1 MKPTCLII
9 DDEPIAAQGLA
20 EDLRALDLF
29 TLQGIANDAAT
40 ALEHWRRRP
49 VDLLLLDI
57 EMPGNSG
64 LQLLRHFPGKPMVI
78 LVTAYQQYALHG
90 YDYGVVDYLLKPVP
104 PDRLKAACEKAL
116 EWYALRHPTGH
127 LLFKCNGRYERI
139 EHGRI
144 LWLEAANN
152 YVWIHTGSKKYLVY
166 HSLKALEEQLPRELF
181 AQTHKSFIVG
191 KQHIRQVNA
200 NTVVLPGAEV
210 PLSRRYRAGFLQQL
224 QLNKDFPPVG

>member
-9 DDEPIAAQGLA
+9 EYESVAAQGLA

-29 TLQGIANDAAT
+29 TLQGIANDTAT
-40 ALEHWRRRP
+40 ALEHWQRRP

-90 YDYGVVDYLLKPVP
+90 YDLGVVDYLPKPAP
-104 PDRLKAACEKAL
+104 PDRLKAACE
-116 EWYALRHPTGH
+116 
-127 LLFKCNGRYERI
+127 
-139 EHGRI
+139 
-144 LWLEAANN
+144 
-152 YVWIHTGSKKYLVY
+152 
-166 HSLKALEEQLPRELF
+166 KALEEQLPRELF

-224 QLNKDFPPVG
+224 QLTKDLSPVRG